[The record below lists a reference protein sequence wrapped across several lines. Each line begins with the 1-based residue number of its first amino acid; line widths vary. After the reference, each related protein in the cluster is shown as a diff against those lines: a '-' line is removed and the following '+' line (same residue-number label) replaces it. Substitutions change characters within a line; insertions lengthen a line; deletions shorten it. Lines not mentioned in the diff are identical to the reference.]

1 MAETDELEWLAA
13 RGAIASGVAIE
24 LAGPLESVYAKLA
37 KAVERLDRH
46 VATSRGPEPLPVHA
60 VGEIRERIADVF
72 LDVGRVRRLAASLA
86 ALSAPPAARPSD
98 LNDVVEL
105 ALVLARHGFAP
116 ECETL
121 LDLATLPPIVIDR
134 ARLAQA
140 LALLLVHAARAAG
153 AAGTVA
159 IRTEGGPAQVRLAI
173 EATCDHDR
181 TAEPLPFAAV
191 LAAVVGAEGGQLAV
205 RVDSDQLIIE
215 VFLPRGIAVR

>member
-13 RGAIASGVAIE
+13 RGAIASGVANE

-46 VATSRGPEPLPVHA
+46 VATSRGPEPLPVPA

-86 ALSAPPAARPSD
+86 ALSAPSASRPSD

-121 LDLATLPPIVIDR
+121 LDLGTLPPVVVDR

-140 LALLLVHAARAAG
+140 LALLLIHAARAAA

-159 IRTEGGPAQVRLAI
+159 VRTEGGPAKVRLAI
-173 EATCDHDR
+173 EATGDR
-181 TAEPLPFAAV
+181 DRPAEPLPFAAV
-191 LAAVVGAEGGQLAV
+191 LTAVIGAEGGQLTL
-205 RVDSDQLIIE
+205 RHDPGQLTIE
-215 VFLPRGIAVR
+215 VFLPRGVAVR